1 MFKIKLTLKNRKIK
15 LRKFIFRLH
24 NWKYIVIAIK
34 IYIMENHQVIVVA
47 CIILEKELLGDD
59 DTSKW
64 CIINF

>member
-15 LRKFIFRLH
+15 LREFIFRLH

-47 CIILEKELLGDD
+47 CIILEKELLRDD